1 MPSKLKLLPK
11 DIEERLKLLP
21 ERVASVEGLI
31 ALWLFGSFAR
41 GEATPISD
49 VDLAYL
55 PDERLQGDELERFET
70 DLYILISDTLRT
82 DEFTFVNIRKA
93 PAFFAWKILVEGKL
107 LFCRNY
113 ILVAKLQELTCRI
126 APDVFW
132 LRHVGN
138 EEFLEM
144 WLGGKEMSKLPVDR
158 DRIVSFLR
166 LISNDIKDVEECSK
180 VDLDTFLNSRSLQAI
195 VERRLQT
202 ATESCINIGNHIISR
217 LGLRAPQD
225 YADVFRVLMEEK
237 ILSDDLAQQM
247 MDMAKFRNLL
257 VHIYWEIDHRRVY
270 ESLPQRIETLR
281 KFAKRIAEWMK
292 ESQGEHR

>member
-82 DEFTFVNIRKA
+82 DEFTFANIRKA
-93 PAFFAWKILVEGKL
+93 PTFIAWQILAEGKL
-107 LFCRNY
+107 LFCRDEA
-113 ILVAKLQELTCRI
+113 VCAKVKEYVFNLNPDSQCYRLERRKDLDAWLEGREMQIDKERVYALLDHIREELGY
-126 APDVFW
+126 
-132 LRHVGN
+132 L
-138 EEFLEM
+138 EEFVAMPCE
-144 WLGGKEMSKLPVDR
+144 D
-158 DRIVSFLR
+158 FLKDKRAQR
-166 LISNDIKDVEECSK
+166 LTERCLQRAAEAGIS
-180 VDLDTFLNSRSLQAI
+180 
-195 VERRLQT
+195 
-202 ATESCINIGNHIISR
+202 IGNHIISR
-217 LGLRAPQD
+217 LNLRAPQD
-225 YADVFRVLMEEK
+225 YSDVFRVLMEAK
-237 ILSDDLAQQM
+237 VLPFDLAQQM